1 MKLLTGFCSILIF
14 ACCQLVYAET
24 KINSNLE
31 SKVFLNYTQEELDR
45 NYTQTVWA
53 PNFKQIMER
62 MNYRSELT
70 IKTLGEPESYQY
82 DKFSTHKI
90 DFYKA
95 ENKNAP
101 LMIFIHGGAWKSGS
115 AKEYSYV
122 ANPFIANNINV
133 AIIDFDDVTKVGLNG
148 MIEQIRNS
156 IKWIYVNSD
165 KLSINK
171 KQNLHSWALI
181 GSTLRWSTFDN

>member
-82 DKFSTHKI
+82 DKFSTHK
-90 DFYKA
+90 
-95 ENKNAP
+95 N
-101 LMIFIHGGAWKSGS
+101 
-115 AKEYSYV
+115 
-122 ANPFIANNINV
+122 
-133 AIIDFDDVTKVGLNG
+133 
-148 MIEQIRNS
+148 
-156 IKWIYVNSD
+156 
-165 KLSINK
+165 
-171 KQNLHSWALI
+171 
-181 GSTLRWSTFDN
+181 